1 MNNISEAMLTRE
13 SILPFAVCHDCC
25 FLHEEFA
32 LVLATELFT
41 ELPTYHQILK
51 ESNIYAIP
59 QELLIW
65 VFKGRV
71 RSISK

>member
-1 MNNISEAMLTRE
+1 MNNISAAMLTRDI
-13 SILPFAVCHDCC
+13 ILPSAVCHDCC
-25 FLHEEFA
+25 FLHKKFA

-41 ELPTYHQILK
+41 ELLTYHQILK

-59 QELLIW
+59 QELIIW
-65 VFKGRV
+65 IFKGRV